1 MKSKKRIF
9 TLTVYIV
16 VIALFIIVYID
27 KKEFF
32 SKKKENISTQSAS
45 KSTGQNVSDES
56 SEEVSEKLHYEK
68 NVEGYNTVKL
78 RKSQIYEMNT
88 DVVTSKTSLDEHS
101 RPIREYNVKGVS
113 ISRQLI
119 KTMKYRCR

>member
-68 NVEGYNTVKL
+68 NEEGYNTVKL
-78 RKSQIYEMNT
+78 RASQIYDMNT
-88 DVVTSKTSLDEHS
+88 DVVTSKTSLDEDS
-101 RPIREYNVKGVS
+101 RPIKEYNVKGVS
-113 ISRQLI
+113 ISRELKQN
-119 KTMKYRCR
+119 